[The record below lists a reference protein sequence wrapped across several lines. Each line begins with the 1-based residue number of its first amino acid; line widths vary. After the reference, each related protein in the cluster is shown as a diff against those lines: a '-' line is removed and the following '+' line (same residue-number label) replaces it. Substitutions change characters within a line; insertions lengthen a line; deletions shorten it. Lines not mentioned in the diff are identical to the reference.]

1 MSDVDHDLL
10 AKLREPFPP
19 EAINKLPRVT
29 CQACS
34 KKQCQQHQRAKCKTC
49 GAYVSTQHIHLDF
62 VGHAALTS
70 RLLSVDPEWTWAPF
84 ATDEHGAPLLDRNQN
99 GQPVGLWINLTVAGM
114 TRPGYGSCE
123 PKPDAVKELIGDAL
137 RNAAMRFG
145 CALDL
150 WHKGDLPSD
159 DDASPEPDAAS
170 AAPAPSLK
178 DELAALDGVIAE
190 AKAAGIEG
198 DYDATR
204 EWAGESA
211 ENARTAAG
219 RLRKAIAEKAA

>member
-1 MSDVDHDLL
+1 MVDVDHDTL

-19 EAINKLPRVT
+19 EAVNKLPRVT

-62 VGHAALTS
+62 VGHAALTA
-70 RLLSVDPEWTWAPF
+70 RLLQVDPEWTWQPF

-159 DDASPEPDAAS
+159 DDASPEGGAGDDHRQDVP
-170 AAPAPSLK
+170 PS
-178 DELAALDGVIAE
+178 GQS
-190 AKAAGIEG
+190 GG
-198 DYDATR
+198 R
-204 EWAGESA
+204 ECVRCGQPITGAV
-211 ENARTAAG
+211 
-219 RLRKAIAEKAA
+219 EKADGGWAHKGTCPVSEKEAA